1 MVRTAADVSDPDAA
15 HDGEEPS
22 TFQGSLRDLARR
34 PPEERHRVLRHAR
47 IAVEP
52 DVTDAWDKTLADPI
66 H

>member
-1 MVRTAADVSDPDAA
+1 M
-15 HDGEEPS
+15 
-22 TFQGSLRDLARR
+22 
-34 PPEERHRVLRHAR
+34 LRHAR

>member
-1 MVRTAADVSDPDAA
+1 MRTAVDVSDSDAA

-34 PPEERHRVLRHAR
+34 SPEERHRVLRHAR

-52 DVTDAWDKTLADPI
+52 DVTDAWDETLANPI